1 MLRTKSINVTD
12 DENVLVDGKD
22 CKLCNFDYET
32 VIIMNS
38 HMMCQHNFT
47 MCHKFVSSIEL
58 WDNIE
63 TMCPK
68 GSSIACPQYC
78 VDGEFVA
85 EIIFNKKRNKIII
98 TSSKTENMCNLACL
112 GLARKTTKKT
122 LRMAIARCKMF
133 FTLTLS

>member
-1 MLRTKSINVTD
+1 
-12 DENVLVDGKD
+12 
-22 CKLCNFDYET
+22 
-32 VIIMNS
+32 MNS

-47 MCHKFVSSIEL
+47 ICHKFVSSIEL

-63 TMCPK
+63 TICPK

-98 TSSKTENMCNLACL
+98 TSSKTENICNLACL
-112 GLARKTTKKT
+112 GLARKTTEKT
-122 LRMAIARCKMF
+122 LIMAIARCTNF
-133 FTLTLS
+133 FH